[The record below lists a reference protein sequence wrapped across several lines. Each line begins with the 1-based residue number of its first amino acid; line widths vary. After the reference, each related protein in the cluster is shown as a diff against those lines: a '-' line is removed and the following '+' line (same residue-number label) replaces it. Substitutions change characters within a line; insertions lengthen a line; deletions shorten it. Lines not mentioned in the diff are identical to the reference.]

1 MTRVGSANMEADMA
15 ATAEMTLEMAP
26 KEVREAQARYDKY
39 QKAIRQLEKH
49 VRKVPNGKFE
59 LKVKN
64 AKDAGVDPEIFD
76 ELKQSLELGNQY
88 AQQGLVQSNEIAETT
103 LEQGIGAQ
111 HASPTNHTHTYWWG
125 VQTYM
130 NDVTTHDLLLGIQKS
145 T

>member
-1 MTRVGSANMEADMA
+1 MA

-26 KEVREAQARYDKY
+26 KEVREAQARYDKV

-49 VRKVPNGKFE
+49 VRKEPNGKFE

-88 AQQGLVQSNEIAETT
+88 A
-103 LEQGIGAQ
+103 
-111 HASPTNHTHTYWWG
+111 
-125 VQTYM
+125 
-130 NDVTTHDLLLGIQKS
+130 
-145 T
+145 